1 MATASS
7 NTYRVPPRTSSLNPP
22 LSPGITP
29 ARQAQ
34 LSSSSYSHH
43 TEDPLIFEI
52 GSRLLRAGFAGESAP
67 RCVLEWSNEVFWCR
81 EGIVWTGGA
90 SNRDEDGRGELWRG
104 DLRSVELGVVEDV
117 VERGV
122 RMAYNKYLLLDSKLK
137 RVMIVTPPLLS
148 TPVLTALLKSLFVH
162 FQMPGIMLL
171 SAPTMAT
178 LSAGTRSALV
188 LDLGWEEST
197 ATAIYE
203 LRPVGQPRRTRRAG
217 RLLRDFWRDLL
228 TTSTTSTPKTPKL
241 PNTTIDDIIS
251 RLAWCRK
258 HNHPPIPTADD
269 TTPIALPLPLPLPLP
284 TGTTHLPF
292 SALADPTEKCFFAP
306 TTVPSSSP
314 DHPDDDDLP
323 LPRLVYEALRAAPVD
338 VRAACMQR
346 IVIVGGASQVLG
358 LKRRVVDEVRLL
370 VEREGWCRVGGR
382 QSGVPPPVPPKAEE
396 EEQVQEREKEV
407 SYEWRVEDRGG
418 ALSPGSPRGGLE
430 KGLQQQ
436 PAGTP
441 RVRGLESMGAWVGAS
456 LVAGMKGRG
465 TVELEREKFLQA
477 VAGGGTGLPVGY

>member
-1 MATASS
+1 MATTTSGNS
-7 NTYRVPPRTSSLNPP
+7 YRLPPRTSSLNPP

-90 SNRDEDGRGELWRG
+90 STTRDEDGRGGGELWRG

-137 RVMIVTPPLLS
+137 RVMIVTPPLLP
-148 TPVLTALLKSLFVH
+148 TAVLTSLLKSLFVH

-203 LRPVGQPRRTRRAG
+203 LRPVGQPHRTRRAG

-228 TTSTTSTPKTPKL
+228 LTSTTTSSSSTPKKPKI
-241 PNTTIDDIIS
+241 PNTQLDDIIS
-251 RLAWCRK
+251 RLACTR
-258 HNHPPIPTADD
+258 
-269 TTPIALPLPLPLPLP
+269 
-284 TGTTHLPF
+284 LPF

-314 DHPDDDDLP
+314 DYPDDDDLA
-323 LPRLVYEALRAAPVD
+323 LPRLVYEALRGVPVD

-346 IVIVGGASQVLG
+346 IIIVGGASQVVG
-358 LKRRVVDEVRLL
+358 LKRRIIDEVRLL
-370 VEREGWCRVGGR
+370 VEREGWHRPGGR
-382 QSGVPPPVPPKAEE
+382 RRSGAPQPPTPPPPPPE
-396 EEQVQEREKEV
+396 EEQGGQEKEV
-407 SYEWRVEDRGG
+407 SYEWRQEDRGG

-430 KGLQQQ
+430 KGLR